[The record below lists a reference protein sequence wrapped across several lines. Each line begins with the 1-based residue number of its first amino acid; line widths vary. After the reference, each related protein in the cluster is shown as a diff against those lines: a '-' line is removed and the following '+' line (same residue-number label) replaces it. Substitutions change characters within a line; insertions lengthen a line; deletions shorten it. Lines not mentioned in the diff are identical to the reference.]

1 MEQQTRVGNRGRTRW
16 VLAAWLMLAL
26 AMPAAQ
32 AAEPQRVEK
41 KRGTVVFYEKTPD
54 DQFRR
59 LSPQPEGVALEGV
72 VASEVSGQGYVLLE
86 TDRGKLWVDRM
97 SVKLSGTQVLARCGT
112 VSRASDST
120 TAGVRGAGESCTK

>member
-1 MEQQTRVGNRGRTRW
+1 
-16 VLAAWLMLAL
+16 MLAL

-41 KRGTVVFYEKTPD
+41 TRGTVVFYEKTPD

-72 VASEVSGQGYVLLE
+72 VASEVSGKG
-86 TDRGKLWVDRM
+86 WVDRM

>member
-1 MEQQTRVGNRGRTRW
+1 
-16 VLAAWLMLAL
+16 MLAL

-41 KRGTVVFYEKTPD
+41 TRGTVVFYEKTPD
-54 DQFRR
+54 DQVRR

-72 VASEVSGQGYVLLE
+72 VASEVSGKGYVLLE